1 MKKRLLTVVVL
12 VVLAMA
18 PTFAKSSDMSVGV
31 GLGTMNG
38 VSFKYNLD
46 RKNTLGGTLGVNL
59 FNLQSI
65 DVEVFYLYK
74 ATEVKIDKLVFDINA
89 GAGGAVGIPIK
100 GNDLTV
106 SPLVMGEASYSF
118 KGDLPIDLLLRI
130 GVGPKLIIN
139 SAGLDFGLA
148 YQASVQGLW
157 RL

>member
-46 RKNTLGGTLGVNL
+46 RKNTLGGTVGINVLNL
-59 FNLQSI
+59 ESLS
-65 DVEVFYLYK
+65 VEVFYLYQ
-74 ATEVKIDKLVFDINA
+74 ATEFKIEKAVFDVNA
-89 GAGGAVGIPIK
+89 GVGGALGIPLK
-100 GNDLTV
+100 GNALTV
-106 SPLVMGEASYSF
+106 APLVMGEVSYSF
-118 KGDLPIDLLLRI
+118 KGDLPIDLLLRL
-130 GVGPKLIIN
+130 GVGPELEISN
-139 SAGLDFGLA
+139 GNVALDIDVRGSL
-148 YQASVQGLW
+148 QALW